1 MKNIIKSLM
10 VLLSSV
16 SLFSTAFAGEMTVT
30 GTAKATYHIASGA
43 AAEPGIGINNHLDFT
58 ASGETDLGAWTYQ
71 IQMEPSTA
79 GAQTL
84 ADSKLTLTT
93 SFGTLGVFVSEGS
106 LDLEDAGSRSV
117 YARPTDTG
125 FADGQVDNPGV
136 SAYNNV
142 QYHSPAGLLPFGIVG
157 KIAYAPN
164 ADTTINDSGALGA
177 QTAKAAGTVY
187 GLTSY
192 QITAAPI
199 AGLAL
204 GASYSE
210 ANSQGVAGTKDQA
223 KLEYG
228 DVYVKYDI
236 GSVGLGYS
244 QSRYQPAAT
253 TAAAQATAGV
263 EYYKADNYSIAFN
276 ANENLS
282 LSYEI
287 EKSTRYTAET
297 ANGAAESVNKEITSK
312 GIQAAYTVGGMTL
325 ALGHQTHDNVG
336 YTTGYDVDTTILAVT
351 MAF

>member
-164 ADTTINDSGALGA
+164 ADTTMNDSGELGA
-177 QTAKAAGTVY
+177 QTLKAAGTVY

-236 GSVGLGYS
+236 GSIGLGYS
-244 QSRYQPAAT
+244 QSRYQPEAT
-253 TAAAQATAGV
+253 TKALQTV

-282 LSYEI
+282 LSYEV
-287 EKSTRYTAET
+287 EKSKRYTAET
-297 ANGAAESVNKEITSK
+297 AGAAQAVDKDITSK

-336 YTTGYDVDTTILAVT
+336 YSTGYDVNTTILAVT

>member
-16 SLFSTAFAGEMTVT
+16 SLFSTAFAGEMSVT
-30 GTAKATYHIASGA
+30 GTEKATYHIASGSDD
-43 AAEPGIGINNHLDFT
+43 EPGIVINKHLDFT

-79 GAQTL
+79 GVQTI

-93 SFGTLGVFVSEGS
+93 GFGTLGVFVSEGS

-125 FADGQVDNPGV
+125 FDDGQVDNPGV
-136 SAYNNV
+136 SAYNNA

-157 KIAYAPN
+157 KIAYAPS
-164 ADTTINDSGALGA
+164 ADTTINDSNTLGA
-177 QTAKAAGTVY
+177 QTTKAAGTVY

-192 QITAAPI
+192 QVTATPMD
-199 AGLAL
+199 GLAL
-204 GASYSE
+204 GASYSK
-210 ANSQGVAGTKDQA
+210 ANSQGIAGTKDQA
-223 KLEYG
+223 ELEYG

-236 GSVGLGYS
+236 GAIGLGYS
-244 QSRYQPAAT
+244 QSRYTPVGT
-253 TAAAQATAGV
+253 TAAAQVV
-263 EYYKADNYSIAFN
+263 EYYKADNYSIAFS

-282 LSYEI
+282 LSYEV

-297 ANGAAESVNKEITSK
+297 ASAAQEANKEITSK
-312 GIQAAYTVGGMTL
+312 AIQAAYTVGGMTL

-336 YTTGYDVDTTILAVT
+336 YITGYDVNTTLVAVT

>member
-71 IQMEPSTA
+71 IQMEPATD
-79 GAQTL
+79 GMQDI
-84 ADSKLTLTT
+84 ADSRLTLTT

-125 FADGQVDNPGV
+125 FEDGQVDNPGV

-142 QYHSPAGLLPFGIVG
+142 QYHSPAGLLPLGIVG

-164 ADTTINDSGALGA
+164 ADTTINDSGTLGA

-244 QSRYQPAAT
+244 QSRYQPVGT
-253 TAAAQATAGV
+253 TAAAQTV

-282 LSYEI
+282 ISYEV

-297 ANGAAESVNKEITSK
+297 AGAAQGANKAITSK

>member
-1 MKNIIKSLM
+1 MKNIIKSL
-10 VLLSSV
+10 VILLSSI
-16 SLFSTAFAGEMTVT
+16 SLFSTAFAGEMSVT

-43 AAEPGIGINNHLDFT
+43 AAEPGIGVNNHLDFT
-58 ASGETDLGAWTYQ
+58 ASGENDFGTWKYQ
-71 IQMEPSTA
+71 LQMEPGTT
-79 GAQTL
+79 GAMSI
-84 ADSKLTLTT
+84 ADSQMTLTT
-93 SFGTLGVFVSEGS
+93 SYGTFGLFSTEGS

-125 FADGQVDNPGV
+125 FDDGQVDNPGV
-136 SAYNNV
+136 SAYNNA

-157 KIAYAPN
+157 KIAYAPS
-164 ADTTINDSGALGA
+164 ADTTINDSNTLGA
-177 QTAKAAGTVY
+177 QTTKAAGTVY

-192 QITAAPI
+192 QVTAAPI

-204 GASYSE
+204 GASYSK
-210 ANSQGVAGTKDQA
+210 ANAQGVAGTKDQA
-223 KLEYG
+223 ELEYG

-236 GSVGLGYS
+236 GAIGLGYS
-244 QSRYQPAAT
+244 QSRYTPVAT
-253 TAAAQATAGV
+253 VATGSGAQTI

-282 LSYEI
+282 LSYEV

-297 ANGAAESVNKEITSK
+297 AGAAQSANKEITSK
-312 GIQAAYTVGGMTL
+312 AIQAAYTVGGMTL

-336 YTTGYDVDTTILAVT
+336 YTTGYDVNTTLLAVS

>member
-1 MKNIIKSLM
+1 
-10 VLLSSV
+10 
-16 SLFSTAFAGEMTVT
+16 
-30 GTAKATYHIASGA
+30 
-43 AAEPGIGINNHLDFT
+43 
-58 ASGETDLGAWTYQ
+58 
-71 IQMEPSTA
+71 MEPSTA

-93 SFGTLGVFVSEGS
+93 GFGTLGVFVSEGS

-125 FADGQVDNPGV
+125 FDDGQVDNPGV

-164 ADTTINDSGALGA
+164 ADATLNDSGALGA

-244 QSRYQPAAT
+244 QSRYQPEAT
-253 TAAAQATAGV
+253 TAALQSI

-282 LSYEI
+282 ISYEV
-287 EKSTRYTAET
+287 EKSTRYSAEGVSVAQTAD
-297 ANGAAESVNKEITSK
+297 KEITSK